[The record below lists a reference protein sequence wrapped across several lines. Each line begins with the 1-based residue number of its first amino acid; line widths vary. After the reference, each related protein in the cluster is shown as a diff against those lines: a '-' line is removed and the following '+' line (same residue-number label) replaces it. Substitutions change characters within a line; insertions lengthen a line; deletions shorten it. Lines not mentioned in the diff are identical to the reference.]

1 MDLNSDQAEIF
12 EEIDVDLDSTEKI
25 TDLDLEIK
33 IEVKGNIKTGVIEET
48 NNSGRHQIIGE
59 KRKNQER
66 SNSENRNKKIKEEFV
81 DLEESDYKQEP
92 QEVEDLNLCDS
103 NNQVINIWTI

>member
-33 IEVKGNIKTGVIEET
+33 IEVKGNIKTEVIEKT
-48 NNSGRHQIIGE
+48 NNSEPHQIIGE
-59 KRKNQER
+59 KRKNEKI
-66 SNSENRNKKIKEEFV
+66 STLKNENKKIKEEFV
-81 DLEESDYKQEP
+81 VFEESDYKQEP
-92 QEVEDLNLCDS
+92 QEIEEINLDDS
-103 NNQVINIWTI
+103 NNQVINIL